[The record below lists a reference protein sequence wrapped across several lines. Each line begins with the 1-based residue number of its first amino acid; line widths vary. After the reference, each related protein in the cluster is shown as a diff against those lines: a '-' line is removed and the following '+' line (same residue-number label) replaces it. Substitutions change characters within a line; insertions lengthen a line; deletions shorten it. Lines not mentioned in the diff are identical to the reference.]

1 MGARRIMNLP
11 NSLTISRIFI
21 IPLLIAIL
29 LTGRIEHSEL
39 WGGLLFVAASVTDWL
54 DGYLARKRNQVTTL
68 GILLDPIADKLLI
81 ASAFIALVQIQIA
94 PAWMVVVIVGREFA
108 VSGLR
113 SIASAEGFTI
123 DASTMGKFKMVFQV
137 LAITLLIFGS
147 TVRDSIFRS
156 MGEILLWAVVVF
168 SIISMIQYFWR
179 FWSQIDERVKYRQRQ
194 KTIHLMAERR
204 EKSNV

>member
-1 MGARRIMNLP
+1 MNLP

-21 IPLLIAIL
+21 IPLLVAVL
-29 LTGRIEHSEL
+29 LTGRVPQREF

-81 ASAFIALVQIQIA
+81 ASAFISLVQIQIA
-94 PAWMVVVIVGREFA
+94 PAWMVVVIIGREFA

-137 LAITLLIFGS
+137 LAITLLILGS
-147 TVRDSIFRS
+147 AVKDSIFRS
-156 MGEILLWAVVVF
+156 MGQILLWAVVAF
-168 SIISMIQYFWR
+168 SIISMVQYFWR
-179 FWSQIDERVKYRQRQ
+179 FWSQIDERVKRRQRQ
-194 KTIHLMAERR
+194 KTIHLVAEQR

>member
-1 MGARRIMNLP
+1 MNLP
-11 NSLTISRIFI
+11 NSLTISRIFV
-21 IPLLIAIL
+21 IPVLVAIL
-29 LTGRIEHSEL
+29 LTGSIEHREV
-39 WGGLLFVAASVTDWL
+39 WGGLLFVAASLTDWF

-81 ASAFIALVQIQIA
+81 SSAFISLVEMRIA
-94 PAWMVVVIVGREFA
+94 PAWAVVVIIGREFA

-113 SIASAEGFTI
+113 NIASSEGFTI

-147 TVRDSIFRS
+147 TAERSIFKW
-156 MGEILLWAVVVF
+156 MGDRLLWAVVVF
-168 SIISMIQYFWR
+168 SIISMVQYFLR

-194 KTIHLMAERR
+194 RQHRIHLMAKRR
-204 EKSNV
+204 QKTNV

>member
-1 MGARRIMNLP
+1 MNLP
-11 NSLTISRIFI
+11 NSLTISRIFV
-21 IPLLIAIL
+21 IPLLVAIL
-29 LTGRIEHSEL
+29 LTGSIERREL
-39 WGGLLFVAASVTDWL
+39 WGGLLFVAASLTDWF

-81 ASAFIALVQIQIA
+81 SSAFIALVEMKIA
-94 PAWMVVVIVGREFA
+94 PAWAVVVIIGREFA

-113 SIASAEGFTI
+113 NIASSEGFTI

-147 TVRDSIFRS
+147 TSEDSILKW
-156 MGEILLWAVVVF
+156 MGDRLLWAVVVF
-168 SIISMIQYFWR
+168 SIISMIQYFLR

-194 KTIHLMAERR
+194 RRIHLMAKRR
-204 EKSNV
+204 EKTNV

>member
-1 MGARRIMNLP
+1 M
-11 NSLTISRIFI
+11 
-21 IPLLIAIL
+21 PLLVAIL
-29 LTGRIEHSEL
+29 LTGTIQQREF
-39 WGGLLFVAASVTDWL
+39 WGGLLFVGASFTDWL

-68 GILLDPIADKLLI
+68 GILLDPIADKLLV
-81 ASAFIALVQIQIA
+81 ASAFIALVQMQIV

-137 LAITLLIFGS
+137 LAVTLLICGS
-147 TVRDSIFRS
+147 AVKDSIFRWI
-156 MGEILLWAVVVF
+156 GEILLWAVVAF

-194 KTIHLMAERR
+194 KAIPLMTKQG

>member
-1 MGARRIMNLP
+1 MNLP

-21 IPLLIAIL
+21 IPLLVAIL
-29 LTGRIEHSEL
+29 LTGRIEQREL
-39 WGGLLFVAASVTDWL
+39 WGGLLFVAASITDWL

-68 GILLDPIADKLLI
+68 GILLDPIADKLLVS
-81 ASAFIALVQIQIA
+81 SAFISLVQMGIA
-94 PAWMVVVIVGREFA
+94 PAWMVVVIIGREFA

-123 DASTMGKFKMVFQV
+123 DASTMGKLKMFFQV

-147 TVRDSIFRS
+147 TAGKDSVVRW

-194 KTIHLMAERR
+194 KMIHLMAKRR

>member
-1 MGARRIMNLP
+1 MNLP

-21 IPLLIAIL
+21 IPLLVAIL
-29 LTGRIEHSEL
+29 LTGSIQHREL
-39 WGGLLFVAASVTDWL
+39 WGGLLFVAASITDWL

-68 GILLDPIADKLLI
+68 GILLDPIADKLLVS
-81 ASAFIALVQIQIA
+81 SAFIALVQMGIA
-94 PAWMVVVIVGREFA
+94 PAWMVVVIIGREFA

-123 DASTMGKFKMVFQV
+123 DASTMGKLKMFFQV

-147 TVRDSIFRS
+147 TASKGTIHW

-194 KTIHLMAERR
+194 KQKMVHLMAKQR

>member
-1 MGARRIMNLP
+1 MNLP
-11 NSLTISRIFI
+11 NSLTISRIFV
-21 IPLLIAIL
+21 IPLLVAIL
-29 LTGRIEHSEL
+29 LTGSRSIPHSEL
-39 WGGLLFVAASVTDWL
+39 WGGLLFVAASITDWL

-81 ASAFIALVQIQIA
+81 SSAFIALVELRIA
-94 PAWMVVVIVGREFA
+94 PAWMVAIIVGREFA

-113 SIASAEGFTI
+113 TIASTEGFTI

-137 LAITLLIFGS
+137 LAITLLILGS
-147 TVRDSIFRS
+147 TVKGSIFRW
-156 MGEILLWAVVVF
+156 MGGILLGAVVVF
-168 SIISMIQYFWR
+168 SIISMVQYFWR

-194 KTIHLMAERR
+194 QAIPLMTERR

>member
-1 MGARRIMNLP
+1 MNLP

-29 LTGRIEHSEL
+29 LTGSIPHREM

-81 ASAFIALVQIQIA
+81 ASAFIALVQMQIA
-94 PAWMVVVIVGREFA
+94 PAWMVVIIIGREFA

-137 LAITLLIFGS
+137 LAITLLILGS
-147 TVRDSIFRS
+147 AVRGSLFRW

-168 SIISMIQYFWR
+168 SIVSMIQYFWR
-179 FWSQIDERVKYRQRQ
+179 FWSQIDERVKRRQRQ
-194 KTIHLMAERR
+194 KMIHLMAERR